1 MNKEIIYVD
10 GINIVI
16 QRKKVKNINLRI
28 GRDKTVKVSANNRIK
43 INKIEEFVKSK
54 KAWINEGLN
63 KIENYI
69 KNNEED
75 IEYIT
80 GSKLKIQNNEYK
92 IILATDKKNRA
103 IIQDDFIYLFTTD
116 ISDRNRKK
124 KIIDKLL
131 KSIAIQLFDNSLNEM
146 LELVKPYSVN
156 RPKLKIRKMRS
167 RWGSC
172 NKSKNIVT
180 INYELVKFSKDCLN
194 YVMLHELIHF
204 LVSGHNKLF
213 YSYLSD
219 LMPDWKEKKKILNEK
234 YLY

>member
-16 QRKKVKNINLRI
+16 QRKKVKNINLKI
-28 GRDKTVKVSANNRIK
+28 GRDKTVKVSVNNRIK

-54 KAWINEGLN
+54 KAWIIEGLN
-63 KIENYI
+63 KIDDYI

-80 GSKLKIQNNEYK
+80 GSKLKIQDNEYK

-103 IIQDDFIYLFTTD
+103 IIQDNFIYLFTTD
-116 ISDRNRKK
+116 ISDKNRKK

-131 KSIAIQLFDNSLNEM
+131 KSVAIQLFDNSLNEM
-146 LELVKPYSVN
+146 LELVKPYSVS

-180 INYELVKFSKDCLN
+180 INYELAKFSKDCLN

-204 LVSGHNKLF
+204 LVSGHNKIF

-219 LMPDWKEKKKILNEK
+219 LMPDWKDKKKILNEK